1 MIDIKPLSITR
12 SKAKA
17 MLLLDSSFI
26 ISDELLEWYMDRL
39 LYFRGY
45 RCMIVN
51 DNEFNNDNVIK
62 GYS

>member
-1 MIDIKPLSITR
+1 MINIEPLSITR

-39 LYFRGY
+39 LYSQGY